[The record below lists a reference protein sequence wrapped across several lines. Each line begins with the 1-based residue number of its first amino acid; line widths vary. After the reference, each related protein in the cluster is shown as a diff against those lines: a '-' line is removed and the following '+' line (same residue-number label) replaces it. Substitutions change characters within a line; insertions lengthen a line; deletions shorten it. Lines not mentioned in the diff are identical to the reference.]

1 MFPDLVLVTALA
13 AAGGSAHPDS
23 LSRTQVELSGREARV
38 VQRFQALSLIEVLPE
53 LDADHDRQLD
63 AEELTTG
70 REAIARYLAGAW
82 SLAPG
87 DGSGAPLVGTLEG
100 LVPDDP
106 AGLGPFELQFVQ
118 ANLRFTAPEELGT
131 VTIESRLFHETNPW
145 HKDLLQVV
153 HGEDAPV
160 THTFEGA
167 TARWT
172 FEPADVRRPGVFAQF
187 VRLGLDHILTGF
199 DHQAFLL
206 ALLVA
211 SRRLRTLLGVV
222 TAFTVAHSLTLACAA
237 LGWIDVPA
245 GFVELAIALSIAY
258 VACDNLLRREP
269 RNPWPEAF
277 LFGLLH
283 GLGFAGFLADALAG
297 ESLLLTALF
306 GFNLGV
312 EFGQVALVLVVMAVV
327 ALVFRAHRRAP
338 DEPGRPRGLV
348 PPGVRVVVSSA
359 VALAGFYW
367 FLERAGWLPWA

>member
-1 MFPDLVLVTALA
+1 MFPALAVAAALA
-13 AAGGSAHPDS
+13 AAHPDS
-23 LSRTQVELSGREARV
+23 LSRTRVELVEREARV
-38 VQRFQALSLIEVLPE
+38 TLRFQALSLIEVLPE
-53 LDADHDRQLD
+53 LDLDRNRVLG
-63 AEELTTG
+63 AEELAAG
-70 REAIARYLAGAW
+70 RDGIAGYLAGAW
-82 SLAPG
+82 RLFPGEGGGEPLAG
-87 DGSGAPLVGTLEG
+87 VLEK

-106 AGLGPFELQFVQ
+106 ATLGAFDLQLVE
-118 ANLRFTAPEELGT
+118 AHLSFTASEELGV

-153 HGEDAPV
+153 HGGDAPV
-160 THTFEGA
+160 THTFEGS

-172 FEPADVRRPGVFAQF
+172 FEPAAVRRPGVFAQF
-187 VRLGLDHILTGF
+187 LRLGIDHIRTGF

-211 SRRLRTLLGVV
+211 SRRLRTLIGVV

-237 LGWIDVPA
+237 VGWIDVPA
-245 GFVELAIALSIAY
+245 RFVELAIALSIAY

-297 ESLLLTALF
+297 EPLLLTALF

-312 EFGQVALVLVVMAVV
+312 ELGQVALVLAVTAVV
-327 ALVFRAHRRAP
+327 ALIFRAHRRAP
-338 DEPGRPRGLV
+338 EDPAHPRGLV
-348 PPGVRVVVSSA
+348 PAGVRIVVSAA
-359 VALAGFYW
+359 VALAGFHW